1 MKKYFLLTAY
11 ILVSLFLTVRVLWFY
26 NDYQSDIITVSFPVL
41 WLFFYAAKQTLR
53 TYLSVLAAGALF
65 TGFVYSSL
73 YRGRE
78 KWLCLSVS
86 AMAGIVLLLAM
97 RFDHPLLYLSYPF
110 LPCLAGIALGCLT
123 RKSTYHTG

>member
-1 MKKYFLLTAY
+1 M
-11 ILVSLFLTVRVLWFY
+11 
-26 NDYQSDIITVSFPVL
+26 QP
-41 WLFFYAAKQTLR
+41 
-53 TYLSVLAAGALF
+53 LF
-65 TGFVYSSL
+65 TTAGGSL
-73 YRGRE
+73 SGIPWNTYPRPRMVRE